1 MLTKYKLFLL
11 FFICVCSFVLGQEF
25 NEVARI
31 LAPDGTTYNKFGST
45 VSIDG
50 NNAVVGTNRNGTD
63 ENGLNPMQKSG
74 AGYFLKKDETGT
86 WNVVQKVVASD
97 RSSEDGFGTMVAISG
112 RYAMLGAPFEEN
124 GSGITLRSD
133 HGSVYVF
140 WLNDVGI
147 WTEVQK
153 LEAPWQYTKFGFPI
167 HLDGN
172 RAMIGAR
179 EKTILYRDEFNQSQ
193 LHKDAGAVYVFEL
206 QPNGEWVLTAEMEAS
221 DHESSDNFGKGL
233 NFYGD
238 YAVVG
243 CPKKSVKT
251 SFNTEIDNVG
261 AVYVFKKQPDGSW
274 LEVKK
279 MIPSH
284 IASDLSY
291 GESVV
296 ISEDQIIV
304 GTQHEAVDNGNGGV
318 AQNAGVVYV
327 YNKKENKDDWEEVQ
341 ILKADSPYQ
350 NGIFGD
356 DVLLKNSTL
365 IVGAPRTSIYN
376 PEDQTNYAGG
386 VSYIFRK
393 DNDGLWQQEQVVKG
407 SSVNSFDYFGQH
419 SSFDGT
425 TLIIG
430 AQDHIGADNYTSR
443 VGAAFIYELDGEPII
458 NINVTALRDISEN
471 DTEGEFTF
479 TLSEALISDTEII
492 FAISG
497 TATNG
502 TDYDLITH
510 SVTIPSGDTEY
521 TLPISAI
528 DDAIVEGGEEDITIT
543 LVSASNSVEIG
554 TMATANMLIEDNDSV
569 EASIVAVQ
577 TASEAGQEGQFLF
590 RLTEAQLT
598 NTEIIYTISGTATNG
613 TDYDVI
619 MNTVIIP
626 SGETEFTLLI
636 SAIDDAN
643 VEVGGEDIAI
653 TLESASNDVE
663 IGSTATAN
671 ILIEDNDAVEAS
683 IVAIQSASEEGQE
696 GQFSF
701 SLTDALATDTEIIF
715 TILGTAI
722 NGTDYDEIINTV
734 TIPSGET
741 EFVLLISAIDDAIV
755 EVGGEDITITI
766 ESVSNNVQIES
777 NATAN
782 IFLEDN
788 DDEDVIIEAS
798 IVVTE
803 NAGETST
810 SGSFTISISK
820 AMQESTEIVYLISGN
835 AEEGIDFSSL
845 SGSVTIPLNTT
856 SVTIPITVIDDNIVE
871 ISSEQLSISLISA
884 NNNVIIGN
892 ENIATM
898 SIEDNDISEVNII
911 GITDASENNVL
922 GVFEITLTKPIN
934 QEVSIS
940 YVLKGSAEL
949 DIDYTI
955 ESSVFMIP
963 VNTTNF
969 SLIINPIDDTFEEI
983 GGEEI
988 IIDLVSEQE
997 YLNLGLN
1004 WKGSIQILDNDIA
1017 KSKQPLVFQ
1026 EPIVYPNPSYGAFT
1040 IDFGVEGTKGAVI
1053 EIFDISNKRVYSE
1066 ILTEGQTTLSIEGI
1080 ISHGAYTLKILN
1092 NGRKITKRVIR
1103 L

>member
-1 MLTKYKLFLL
+1 MLTKYKLFL
-11 FFICVCSFVLGQEF
+11 FFFTCFYTFVLAQEF

-31 LAPDGTTYNKFGST
+31 LAPDGTIYNKFAST

-50 NNAVVGTNRNGTD
+50 EYAVVGTNRNGTD
-63 ENGLNPMQKSG
+63 ENGLNPMQNAG
-74 AGYFLKKDETGT
+74 AAYFLKKDETGV

-97 RSSEDGFGTMVAISG
+97 RSSEDGFATMVAISG
-112 RYAMLGAPFEEN
+112 RYAMIGAPYEEN
-124 GSGITLRSD
+124 GSGITPRSD

-140 WLNDVGI
+140 WLNDTGI
-147 WTEVQK
+147 WAEVQK

-179 EKTILYRDEFNQSQ
+179 DKTILYRDELNQSQ

-221 DHESSDNFGKGL
+221 DHEPADNFGKGL
-233 NFYGD
+233 FFYGD

-251 SFNTEIDNVG
+251 PFNTEIDNLG

-279 MIPSH
+279 MIPSN
-284 IASDLSY
+284 IAADLSY

-304 GTQHEAVDNGNGGV
+304 GTQHEAVDNGNGGI
-318 AQNAGVVYV
+318 ARNAGVVYV
-327 YNKKENKDDWEEVQ
+327 YNKKENEDDWEEVQ
-341 ILKADSPYQ
+341 ILNADSPYQ

-356 DVLLKNSTL
+356 DVLLKNNTL

-393 DNDGLWQQEQVVKG
+393 DTDGLWQQEQVVKG

-419 SSFDGT
+419 SAFDGT

-443 VGAAFIYELDGEPII
+443 VGAAFIYELDGQPIEPII
-458 NINVTALRDISEN
+458 DINVTALRDISEN

-479 TLSEALISDTEII
+479 TLSEALISDTEIT
-492 FAISG
+492 FTISG

-528 DDAIVEGGEEDITIT
+528 DDAIAEDGGEDITIT

-554 TMATANMLIEDNDSV
+554 TIATANMLIEDNDSV
-569 EASIVAVQ
+569 EASIVVVQ
-577 TASEAGQEGQFLF
+577 SASEAGQEGQFLF

-598 NTEIIYTISGTATNG
+598 NTEIIYTISGTAING

-619 MNTVIIP
+619 MNTV
-626 SGETEFTLLI
+626 
-636 SAIDDAN
+636 
-643 VEVGGEDIAI
+643 
-653 TLESASNDVE
+653 
-663 IGSTATAN
+663 
-671 ILIEDNDAVEAS
+671 
-683 IVAIQSASEEGQE
+683 
-696 GQFSF
+696 
-701 SLTDALATDTEIIF
+701 
-715 TILGTAI
+715 
-722 NGTDYDEIINTV
+722 

-741 EFVLLISAIDDAIV
+741 EFALLISAIDDAIV
-755 EVGGEDITITI
+755 EIGGEDITITL
-766 ESVSNNVQIES
+766 ESVSNGVEIGS
-777 NATAN
+777 IAAAN
-782 IFLEDN
+782 MLILDN
-788 DDEDVIIEAS
+788 DDATVEAS
-798 IVVTE
+798 IVMTE
-803 NAGETST
+803 TASETSNN
-810 SGSFTISISK
+810 GAFTISLSQS
-820 AMQESTEIVYLISGN
+820 MQENTEITYTISGN

-856 SVTIPITVIDDNIVE
+856 SVTIPIIIIDDNIVE
-871 ISSEQLSISLISA
+871 ISSEQLSISLISS

-911 GITDASENNVL
+911 GIIDASEDNAL
-922 GVFEITLTKPIN
+922 GVFEISLSNPVN
-934 QEVSIS
+934 QDVSIS
-940 YVLKGSAEL
+940 YVLNGSAEL
-949 DIDYTI
+949 NLDYTL
-955 ESSVFMIP
+955 ENNVFMIP
-963 VNTTNF
+963 ANTTNF
-969 SLIINPIDDTFEEI
+969 SLIINPIDDSVEEI
-983 GGEEI
+983 GGEQI
-988 IIDLVSEQE
+988 IIDLVSEQD

-1004 WKGSIQILDNDIA
+1004 WQASIQIFDNDSMTIE
-1017 KSKQPLVFQ
+1017 QPLVFK
-1026 EPIVYPNPSYGAFT
+1026 EPLVYPNPSYGEFV
-1040 IDFGVEGTKGAVI
+1040 IDFGPEGTKDAIV
-1053 EIFDISNKRVYSE
+1053 EIFDMSNKRVYRE
-1066 ILTEGQTTLSIEGI
+1066 TLEEGQTTVNIERIIAQGKYIMSIR
-1080 ISHGAYTLKILN
+1080 N
-1092 NGRKITKRVIR
+1092 NGNLITRQVIR